1 MLAVLFRHLKCQL
14 GALQRQS
21 QGGGHVRSDPWS
33 RNKGGLPSGGLWFGR
48 WSVLGLVLAC
58 PLFWGLAPSEAGA
71 STLQGAFAA
80 RVHVSIAAPSSIAP
94 GGLVLLTGRVSSQ
107 KPGLRVVLQERDG
120 ASWRS
125 AARAA
130 TTAGGAYLLSARA
143 PHHRGPLELRVMVSR
158 GKKLLATSTARSV
171 RVRRGAPSTAGSSTA
186 TTVVASSAI
195 KSLPAPGTPGTV
207 VLAGDQAVTKGSV
220 LAASVGPSTPYGFL
234 GMVVSVSDAGGETS
248 VQTAP
253 TTLQDALP
261 EGTFE
266 LADATQVNA
275 AGAAAFRPGVSARAA
290 SGDDNGALN
299 EDLAKAISCEGGAT
313 FSATGSVGL
322 SATPKLSLSWSLF
335 HGVSASFTET
345 VTASA
350 SLSGS
355 VSAAGS
361 CVFQRTGLLP
371 EPADLGTFVGDVLG
385 VPVVVTLEGQ
395 IYLDGK
401 AEAQGSVSAGISGQA
416 SASGGLAYSHGKVSI
431 IGPSTSLHFGVQ
443 GPTVQAGASVGAHV
457 TPELQVLLYGVG
469 GPVFDATTGLDFA
482 ADTQQNPWWT
492 LTSPLTVTAAL
503 EIPDLGLS
511 SPVWTLYSHTFTIA
525 QAPGPFGPVAPPPP
539 PPPAP
544 AIPSSGPTLV
554 FDGDTA
560 IPEEDA
566 ENGQPGDR
574 SFVEWAGATGESA
587 EVQETLPASLSSF
600 RCVALLDNEAI
611 GESEAATLNAYIH
624 EGGTIV
630 VIGEHE
636 GAPYGEGDEAL
647 NHFAESLGVGLT
659 LAGDSYDY
667 GPNVTSNIYP
677 SPLTEGV
684 SELGDNWVSSISVS
698 MSGSAQPLVG
708 TAEGSETLV
717 GEQPVGRGTF
727 VMAGDSNMFTDDNEG
742 FYEDYDNGQF
752 VRDLCP

>member
-1 MLAVLFRHLKCQL
+1 M
-14 GALQRQS
+14 
-21 QGGGHVRSDPWS
+21 
-33 RNKGGLPSGGLWFGR
+33 
-48 WSVLGLVLAC
+48 
-58 PLFWGLAPSEAGA
+58 
-71 STLQGAFAA
+71 
-80 RVHVSIAAPSSIAP
+80 
-94 GGLVLLTGRVSSQ
+94 
-107 KPGLRVVLQERDG
+107 
-120 ASWRS
+120 
-125 AARAA
+125 
-130 TTAGGAYLLSARA
+130 
-143 PHHRGPLELRVMVSR
+143 
-158 GKKLLATSTARSV
+158 
-171 RVRRGAPSTAGSSTA
+171 
-186 TTVVASSAI
+186 
-195 KSLPAPGTPGTV
+195 
-207 VLAGDQAVTKGSV
+207 LAGDQAITKGSV

-234 GMVVSVSDAGGETS
+234 GMVVSVTHAGGETA
-248 VQTAP
+248 VQTTP
-253 TTLQDALP
+253 TTLQAALP

-266 LADATQVNA
+266 LTNATQVNPA
-275 AGAAAFRPGVSARAA
+275 SAAALRPAVDSARGA
-290 SGDDNGALN
+290 SDDDNGALN
-299 EDLAKAISCEGGAT
+299 EDLSKAISCEGGAT

-355 VSAAGS
+355 VSAAGN
-361 CVFQRTGLLP
+361 CVFQKTGLLP
-371 EPADLGTFVGDVLG
+371 EPVDLGTFVGDVLG

-431 IGPSTSLHFGVQ
+431 IGPSTSLHFGAQ
-443 GPTVQAGASVGAHV
+443 GPTVQAGASVGAHL

-482 ADTQQNPWWT
+482 ANTQQTPWWT

-511 SPVWTLYSHTFTIA
+511 SPALTLYSHTFTIA
-525 QAPGPFGPVAPPPP
+525 QASGPFGPVAPPPP
-539 PPPAP
+539 PPPPPPAP
-544 AIPSSGPTLV
+544 VTPSSGPTLI
-554 FDGDTA
+554 FDGDSA

-574 SFVEWAGATGESA
+574 SFMDWAGATGQSA
-587 EVQETLPASLSSF
+587 EVQETLPADLSSF
-600 RCVALLDNEAI
+600 RCVALLDNESLA
-611 GESEAATLNAYIH
+611 ESETAALEAYIR

-630 VIGEHE
+630 AIGEHE
-636 GAPYGEGDEAL
+636 GAPYAEGDETL

-659 LAGDSYDY
+659 LDADSYDF
-667 GPNVTSNIYP
+667 GPNVTTNIYP
-677 SPLTEGV
+677 SPFTEGV

-698 MSGSAQPLVG
+698 TSGSAQPLVG
-708 TAEGSETLV
+708 TAEDGSATLV
-717 GEQPVGRGTF
+717 GEQSVGKGTF
-727 VMAGDSNMFTDDNEG
+727 VMAGDSNMFTDDNEE